1 MRRRLGVLLV
11 SGWITALAGAW
22 PQAALA
28 KPPAR
33 LVAER
38 DGVRV
43 FLEAEAGREVLL
55 ASDGDKPSRS
65 LGPTGFALGKKRAT
79 LVPFL
84 PAAGKA
90 ELAGFV
96 ELQLTWS
103 FSNGQREQT
112 TTRHFLLRRDAGGV
126 SLACAFDG
134 GSEHAIESGGS
145 RTGASVALV
154 SASPLIFEVRYS
166 TVGIRWSPN
175 RGEPRVETRRYVV
188 PRDGLCRQEP

>member
-1 MRRRLGVLLV
+1 MF
-11 SGWITALAGAW
+11 GWIAALAAVG
-22 PQAALA
+22 PQDALA
-28 KPPAR
+28 KPPPR

-43 FLEAEAGREVLL
+43 FLEVVAGQEVLL
-55 ASDGDKPSRS
+55 AGDADHPPRS
-65 LGPTGFALGKKRAT
+65 LGPTGFATGKKRAT

-84 PAAGKA
+84 PAAGKP
-90 ELAGFV
+90 ELASLV

-112 TTRHFLLRRDAGGV
+112 ATRHFLLRREAGGIT
-126 SLACAFDG
+126 LACAFDG

-154 SASPLIFEVRYS
+154 SVSPLVFEVRYS

-175 RGEPRVETRRYVV
+175 RGEPRTETRRYVV